1 MFSLEIGVVMRIG
14 YARVSTLDQNVDLQL
29 KALLAS
35 GCERIFSDLGHSGA
49 QRLRPGL
56 TEALEALQ
64 PGDTLVIWRLD
75 RLGRSLSHLIDVV
88 NDFGTRGVALYS
100 VTEAIDTGSAGGLLI
115 FHIMGALAEF
125 ERGLISERTRAGM
138 AAAKLRGQNIGRPM
152 KLGPG
157 ELEATLD
164 GVTRGGLSLADA
176 ARRQGISRA
185 TLCRALRRR
194 REMLAGNP
202 AISAAGAHPI
212 GR

>member
-1 MFSLEIGVVMRIG
+1 MRIG
-14 YARVSTLDQNVDLQL
+14 YARVSTLDQNVDMQL
-29 KALLAS
+29 KALVAC

-49 QRLRPGL
+49 QRSRPGL
-56 TEALEALQ
+56 AEALEALQ

-88 NDFGTRGVALYS
+88 NDFGSRGVALYS

-138 AAAKLRGQNIGRPM
+138 AAAKLRGQSIGRPV
-152 KLGPG
+152 KLRPG
-157 ELEATLD
+157 DVETALD
-164 GVTRGGLSLADA
+164 GMAREGLSLADA

-194 REMLAGNP
+194 RELSAGDRVP
-202 AISAAGAHPI
+202 TVVGERLI
-212 GR
+212 G